1 MICEDRKNIFRIE
14 SESII
19 HRRMKYLKTYEEK
32 QGITFNEWLK
42 SWDFKINSVDNRD
55 SLEIA
60 VNQCKGI
67 LNLSSKICN
76 DIERKYIKSALNGKL
91 EGSNE
96 YNEAYVKAIEKAES
110 IETHKELKKI
120 NSLAFSLMYYIENLN
135 ELKNI
140 RTKENFKLRDEIAK
154 LKNGR
159 TS

>member
-1 MICEDRKNIFRIE
+1 MMICLSNEIKEN
-14 SESII
+14 
-19 HRRMKYLKTYEEK
+19 
-32 QGITFNEWLK
+32 FNEWLK

-91 EGSNE
+91 KGSSE
-96 YNEAYVKAIEKAES
+96 YNEAYIKAIEKAES
-110 IETHKELKKI
+110 LETHKELKKI
-120 NSLAFSLMYYIENLN
+120 NNLAFSLMYYIENIN

-140 RTKENFKLRDEIAK
+140 RTKENFKLRAEIAELKSK
-154 LKNGR
+154 L
-159 TS
+159 

>member
-1 MICEDRKNIFRIE
+1 METQKKTTICLSDEIKEN
-14 SESII
+14 
-19 HRRMKYLKTYEEK
+19 
-32 QGITFNEWLK
+32 FNEWLK
-42 SWDFKINSVDNRD
+42 NWDFKINSVDNRD

-110 IETHKELKKI
+110 IETHKELQKI
-120 NSLAFSLMYYIENLN
+120 KNLAFSLMYYIENLN

-140 RTKENFKLRDEIAK
+140 RTKENFKLRAEISK
-154 LKNGR
+154 LKNER
-159 TS
+159 F

>member
-1 MICEDRKNIFRIE
+1 MTICLSNEIKEN
-14 SESII
+14 
-19 HRRMKYLKTYEEK
+19 
-32 QGITFNEWLK
+32 FNEWLK

-91 EGSNE
+91 KGSSE
-96 YNEAYVKAIEKAES
+96 YNEAYIKAIEKAES
-110 IETHKELKKI
+110 LETHKELKKI
-120 NSLAFSLMYYIENLN
+120 NNLAFSLMYYIENIN

-140 RTKENFKLRDEIAK
+140 RTKENFKLRAEIAELKSK
-154 LKNGR
+154 L
-159 TS
+159 

>member
-1 MICEDRKNIFRIE
+1 MGTQKKTTICRSNEIKEN
-14 SESII
+14 
-19 HRRMKYLKTYEEK
+19 
-32 QGITFNEWLK
+32 FNEWLK

-55 SLEIA
+55 NLEIA

-91 EGSNE
+91 EGSTD

-110 IETHKELKKI
+110 LETHKELKKI
-120 NSLAFSLMYYIENLN
+120 NNLAFSLMYYIENLN

-140 RTKENFKLRDEIAK
+140 RTKEDFKLRNEIAK
-154 LKNGR
+154 LKNGIL
-159 TS
+159 

>member
-1 MICEDRKNIFRIE
+1 MGTQ
-14 SESII
+14 
-19 HRRMKYLKTYEEK
+19 KTKTTTCLSNEIKEN
-32 QGITFNEWLK
+32 FNEWLK

-55 SLEIA
+55 NLEIA

-91 EGSNE
+91 EGSND

-110 IETHKELKKI
+110 LETHKELKKI
-120 NSLAFSLMYYIENLN
+120 NNLAFSLMYYIENLN

-140 RTKENFKLRDEIAK
+140 RTKENFKLRAEIAELKSK
-154 LKNGR
+154 L
-159 TS
+159 